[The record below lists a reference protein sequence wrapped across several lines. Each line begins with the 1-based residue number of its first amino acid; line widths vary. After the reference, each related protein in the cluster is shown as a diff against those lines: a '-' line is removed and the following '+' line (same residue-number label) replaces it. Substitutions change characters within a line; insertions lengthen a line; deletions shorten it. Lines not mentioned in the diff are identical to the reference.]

1 MTPTQIVLIQ
11 SSWEKVLPAAA
22 PTAELFYQKL
32 FALDPSLRALFPVD
46 LAEQRKKLMQ
56 TLGVVVNGL
65 TKLETV
71 VPAVQALGKKH
82 ASYGVLDA
90 HYDAVGAAL
99 LATLEA
105 GLADDF
111 TPELRDAW
119 ATAYGLLSKTMQEA
133 ARAGGEQ
140 ATPSLRG

>member
-1 MTPTQIVLIQ
+1 MTPTQIILIQ
-11 SSWEKVLPAAA
+11 SSWEKVLPAAG

-32 FALDPSLRALFPVD
+32 FAIDPSLRGLFPAD
-46 LAEQRKKLMQ
+46 LAEQQQKLMQ
-56 TLGVVVNGL
+56 TLGVVVKGL
-65 TKLETV
+65 TKLEAV

-82 ASYGVLDA
+82 ANYGVHDA
-90 HYDAVGAAL
+90 HYEAVGAAL

-119 ATAYGLLSKTMQEA
+119 TTAYGVLAKTMQDA
-133 ARAGGEQ
+133 ARAPAG
-140 ATPSLRG
+140 SS